1 MTAAPTV
8 SELVGQAQAAMMT
21 FDRARAHQLLTDAI
35 QRDPKNE
42 DAWGL
47 LSNVVQDPQ
56 DRRNC
61 LERVLQINPHNI
73 SARKALAEIGNV
85 QQAVVAPVKQSS
97 ALRTIFWLVVIL
109 FVGWCALSS
118 MATSTRRSSASV
130 VPVFFNVTY
139 RVTGSTSSA
148 SLTYQNAQGGS
159 EQHDVTLPWSTSL
172 SVDRGDFLYLSAQNE
187 SSFGD
192 VTCEILINNVPFKAS
207 SSTADY
213 GIATCSGSAQ

>member
-73 SARKALAEIGNV
+73 SARKALA
-85 QQAVVAPVKQSS
+85 
-97 ALRTIFWLVVIL
+97 
-109 FVGWCALSS
+109 
-118 MATSTRRSSASV
+118 
-130 VPVFFNVTY
+130 
-139 RVTGSTSSA
+139 
-148 SLTYQNAQGGS
+148 
-159 EQHDVTLPWSTSL
+159 
-172 SVDRGDFLYLSAQNE
+172 
-187 SSFGD
+187 
-192 VTCEILINNVPFKAS
+192 
-207 SSTADY
+207 
-213 GIATCSGSAQ
+213 